1 MLAMHPKIDETLYSE
16 ITEYYKI
23 DNDLNYETVK
33 KMPYLDMVVKEVL
46 RLFPV
51 VPVTAKESLCDTFV
65 GESCLL
71 IMRKTFK
78 LLIF

>member
-23 DNDLNYETVK
+23 GDDLNYGTVK
-33 KMPYLDMVVKEVL
+33 KMSYLDMVVKEVL

-65 GESCLL
+65 GESSL
-71 IMRKTFK
+71 IIIIKITN
-78 LLIF
+78 L